1 MHEKKI
7 ILVKVTRIYQT
18 DISWKQNWY
27 NGNGRY
33 SPWR

>member
-18 DISWKQNWY
+18 DIS
-27 NGNGRY
+27 
-33 SPWR
+33 